1 MPHENKEKVAKHNMH
16 ASHFIFIQTTLFFF
30 FFVYLPAVQ
39 LHWSFICEADT
50 TMLGL
55 SDQQSS
61 AVEQFRGHLTFS
73 VCFLIVN
80 LGSLLNGT
88 IPKDFLKYYPSQNND
103 YSVIVFTL
111 KLVKRRARGL
121 GTFFTFNAENQ
132 FDKYSSISFVKWLMR
147 SNIESKLQKNTF
159 FCAKKIKMKHRTKHL
174 YFYTFVW

>member
-1 MPHENKEKVAKHNMH
+1 MKTKKKSQNIICTRH
-16 ASHFIFIQTTLFFF
+16 TLFSYKQPISFSF
-30 FFVYLPAVQ
+30 LFTAVQ

-50 TMLGL
+50 AILGL

-121 GTFFTFNAENQ
+121 GTFFTFNAENR
-132 FDKYSSISFVKWLMR
+132 FDKCSSISSVKWLMR
-147 SNIESKLQKNTF
+147 RLNIESKLQKNTF
-159 FCAKKIKMKHRTKHL
+159 FCAKKIKMKHRTKQL
-174 YFYTFVW
+174 FFYTFAW